1 MGTCGT
7 ETTSGPREVTQDE
20 LHLIS
25 TKFLRTRPA
34 TGTRITMEVKSSRS
48 STLDQEHSSHV
59 YSRAGSSRHHEIDA
73 PTRVPFFP
81 EIPFYQ
87 QDQPSITLNM
97 AGEMHGTQQLDF
109 RYDESGRDTKSPVG
123 LYAAE
128 VDEGKTKVFRVKGV
142 ITTTTE
148 DANKHVSKLQRVS
161 IPSIRKQYLVT
172 YMPLVRDQ
180 TTCRIV

>member
-1 MGTCGT
+1 
-7 ETTSGPREVTQDE
+7 
-20 LHLIS
+20 
-25 TKFLRTRPA
+25 
-34 TGTRITMEVKSSRS
+34 
-48 STLDQEHSSHV
+48 
-59 YSRAGSSRHHEIDA
+59 
-73 PTRVPFFP
+73 
-81 EIPFYQ
+81 
-87 QDQPSITLNM
+87 
-97 AGEMHGTQQLDF
+97 MHGTQQLDF